1 MVPSRQSGVNC
12 TIFSHLNSMEM
23 DWAESCRGNCLT
35 SKRCSFLAWEIS
47 MDKDVCAIKLME
59 LSSTLIIEWVEF
71 HTKGVELWSD
81 RCIRRPR
88 YHKLPM
94 LKGLHL
100 HTNSFEG
107 ELPEN
112 IGDLRYLRYL
122 WLEWVPNA
130 ILLWNI
136 CMMNLFLISFLN
148 CILQQIGTISLLAL
162 CHHQLLNWTTW
173 NGCLLV
179 RTYCSQAYQ
188 KILVT

>member
-12 TIFSHLNSMEM
+12 TINLLSLELN
-23 DWAESCRGNCLT
+23 GNGL
-35 SKRCSFLAWEIS
+35 SGELPGELFNLKKMQLLSLGNQYGQGR
-47 MDKDVCAIKLME
+47 VCNKTVE

-122 WLEWVPNA
+122 WLE
-130 ILLWNI
+130 
-136 CMMNLFLISFLN
+136 
-148 CILQQIGTISLLAL
+148 
-162 CHHQLLNWTTW
+162 
-173 NGCLLV
+173 
-179 RTYCSQAYQ
+179 
-188 KILVT
+188 